1 MIICCFLFS
10 FILDIN
16 ECVTHLH
23 NCSQNAICHN
33 TKGSHTCTCKPG
45 FTGNGHKCEGN
56 RLFPGTKLVY
66 KKVQKAFTN
75 RDKKFFSIEMQRRR
89 RVKSTLTDRSS
100 KKPLANRTVC
110 LRTENQ
116 TKALSR
122 KWKMSRWVLV
132 ELVTKLVGNGWDA
145 VVQPFVKYTI
155 SVVGFDVCVHV
166 CFNVFRYWRVC
177 WRVI

>member
-1 MIICCFLFS
+1 MRKKLYFYKLIICCFLFS

-23 NCSQNAICHN
+23 NCSQNAICHS

-56 RLFPGTKLVY
+56 RLFPGTKLIY

-100 KKPLANRTVC
+100 KKPHANRTFC
-110 LRTENQ
+110 LRTEVFLFSN
-116 TKALSR
+116 R
-122 KWKMSRWVLV
+122 DMS
-132 ELVTKLVGNGWDA
+132 
-145 VVQPFVKYTI
+145 I
-155 SVVGFDVCVHV
+155 
-166 CFNVFRYWRVC
+166 
-177 WRVI
+177 